1 MKQEN
6 KNKVGIALM
15 LIAIVL
21 FAGGITF
28 AFFRAGVTGEQEKLT
43 VTTGTLALTF
53 ADNNTGITATELQLG
68 EETSKE
74 FSIKNTGTL
83 DVTTNMLWNNLIN
96 TYLKQSMSY
105 TFQYKTTEGG
115 EWETTPLASGN
126 IPRSATPQDFTLAEN
141 ITIPVGATYYY
152 KLTIRFN
159 ALEDVN
165 QTSDK
170 DAVLTSNFKLG
181 NAVVLSDV
189 DKTLVALGALKKEGT
204 PDFTAVATTDETSDG
219 LYSMAD
225 DYGTSYYYRGAVTN
239 NYVKFAGF
247 YWRIIRVNGDGS
259 IRMIYDGTVAHN
271 NGESSTDRLSHTG
284 KAFNAKYDDAKYVG
298 WMYGGASG
306 VASTSKEDAQK
317 NETNSDMKNLVNTWY
332 DEKLSSY
339 DQYIADAVYCADRT
353 IPGKSVTEWSS
364 DTGLGYAKNATAYGA
379 VGRLVNASTWH
390 GPKANAQPAFTCPQK
405 NDAFT
410 VSDSVHGNAIG
421 TSKSRKIGLITA
433 DEIVA
438 AGGRYYDDNNSS
450 NNSSYYLYKGSW
462 YWSLSPY
469 DFSGSYATVFR
480 VYADGYLYG
489 NGVNDASGAVAPVIS
504 LKAEYASQLTG
515 SGTASSPYQISGLA

>member
-1 MKQEN
+1 MAKET

-15 LIAIVL
+15 LIEIVL

-68 EETSKE
+68 DETSKE
-74 FSIKNTGTL
+74 FSIKNTGSL
-83 DVTTNMLWNNLIN
+83 PVTTNMLWNNLIN

-105 TFQYKTTEGG
+105 TFQYKTSETG

-126 IPRSATPQDFTLAEN
+126 IPRSATPQDFNLAEN

-165 QTSDK
+165 QTVDK
-170 DAVLTSNFKLG
+170 SARLTSNFKLG
-181 NAVVLSDV
+181 NAVTLTDV
-189 DKTLVALGALKKEGT
+189 DKTLLALGKFKKEGSPT
-204 PDFTAVATTDETSDG
+204 FTNLATTDETAGG
-219 LYSMAD
+219 LYSLAD
-225 DYGTSYYYRGAVTN
+225 DYGTSYYYRGAVTD
-239 NYVKFAGF
+239 NYVKFANK

-259 IRMIYDGTVAHN
+259 LRMIYDGTSAHA
-271 NGESSTDRLSHTG
+271 NGESSTDRLTHTNE
-284 KAFNAKYDDAKYVG
+284 AFNLSYNDNAYVG
-298 WMYGGASG
+298 WMYGTPGG
-306 VASTSKEDAQK
+306 TKEQAQ
-317 NETNSDMKNLVNTWY
+317 TNTNNSPMKDLVNTWY
-332 DEKLSSY
+332 DENLTSY

-353 IPGKSVTEWSS
+353 IPGKSVTNWAD
-364 DTGLGYAKNATAYGA
+364 DTGLGTGTNPTAYGA
-379 VGRLVNASTWH
+379 FGRLVDASDWR
-390 GPKANAQPAFTCPQK
+390 GPRADAKPQFTCPQK

-421 TSKSRKIGLITA
+421 TTNSRKIGLITA

-438 AGGRYYDDNNSS
+438 AGGRYYDNNNAS

-462 YWSLSPY
+462 FWSLSPVHMN
-469 DFSGSYATVFR
+469 T
-480 VYADGYLYG
+480 DGYARVFVVDNSGDLDWSNVG
-489 NGVNDASGAVAPVIS
+489 STKGAVAPVIS
-504 LKAEYASQLTG
+504 LKAEYARTMTG
-515 SGTASSPYQISGLA
+515 SGTTSSPFQISGVE